1 MADHV
6 RAKTRKDRIMDA
18 ALRIFAEKGF
28 QNATITEI
36 SKEAGVSE
44 ATIYEYFGTKEDLL
58 FAIPEKISN
67 ETFDET
73 SKVIPFIKDVE
84 GKMRAM
90 LLSYVQ
96 LYQLN
101 PHYSALV
108 LLQLMSNKRFRQTPA
123 HAAIRRSAH
132 RLLDC
137 IREGIADGTFK
148 KDANPYLIRSM
159 LMGTIEHLFIHWHMQ
174 GMPKTKDEHNGHAR
188 SFHRNHLRRHS
199 DQGRKCRVDPLFET
213 GSRPD
218 FRETVA
224 DKRNIGKN
232 AQRRREGSP
241 GKKNTL
247 IKKILKER
255 SIHHENQERLHQRSV

>member
-1 MADHV
+1 MADHS

-67 ETFDET
+67 ETFGES

-84 GKMRAM
+84 GKMRAI

-96 LYQLN
+96 LYQSN

-132 RLLDC
+132 SLLDC

-148 KDANPYLIRSM
+148 KDSNPYLIRSM

-174 GMPKTKDEHNGHAR
+174 GMPKRKTSIMDMLDPFIEIILDGIRAKEENAGLTLYLEPEAARIFGKLLQTKE
-188 SFHRNHLRRHS
+188 
-199 DQGRKCRVDPLFET
+199 
-213 GSRPD
+213 
-218 FRETVA
+218 
-224 DKRNIGKN
+224 
-232 AQRRREGSP
+232 
-241 GKKNTL
+241 
-247 IKKILKER
+247 ILKKTLKGAAKVPQAR
-255 SIHHENQERLHQRSV
+255 KTH